1 MKKFLLTGLLGTM
14 LIAMSGC
21 TEVQENSKDE
31 INKPTTVSL
40 YSTNGEVLKKYSD
53 KDMRINYSDEGNV
66 ILYLN
71 EKKVIMCNVP
81 VIIEKN

>member
-1 MKKFLLTGLLGTM
+1 MKRFLLIGVLGTM
-14 LIAMSGC
+14 LIGMSGC